1 MADFSPELQSF
12 KPSSF
17 SFPDFMDPNLELMG
31 HYSAS
36 NPAPP
41 SLNFNNLLPFS
52 NDMFF
57 PHQPPPEL
65 LHGNFPLPPPPPISA
80 PQNES
85 FHDLKK
91 RKSSMEFSES
101 TSGISTPQASEN
113 GFKSKNSSGR
123 GKRLKSVEK
132 EEEKSAREVV
142 HVRARR
148 GQATDSHSL
157 AERVRRGK
165 INERLRCLKDIVP
178 GCYKTM
184 GMAVMLDEIINYVQS
199 LQNQVEFLSMKL
211 AAASSFYDF
220 NSEADAISKLQ
231 RAKANEAKELERL
244 MRGEGYGGVACF
256 HSTLPL

>member
-41 SLNFNNLLPFS
+41 SLNFTNLLPFS

-113 GFKSKNSSGR
+113 GFKSKNVCNGTKPVIVDFTQFFTESWWVCLFSAEL
-123 GKRLKSVEK
+123 GKREEIEK
-132 EEEKSAREVV
+132 R
-142 HVRARR
+142 
-148 GQATDSHSL
+148 
-157 AERVRRGK
+157 
-165 INERLRCLKDIVP
+165 
-178 GCYKTM
+178 
-184 GMAVMLDEIINYVQS
+184 
-199 LQNQVEFLSMKL
+199 
-211 AAASSFYDF
+211 
-220 NSEADAISKLQ
+220 
-231 RAKANEAKELERL
+231 
-244 MRGEGYGGVACF
+244 
-256 HSTLPL
+256 